1 MTTVFSFS
9 CLFACCWWLAIILE
23 KSEICF
29 TYLLFLTLLKLSQ
42 AYIDQY
48 TYRFI
53 MLLFLDE
60 LIIVVVHWFF
70 TVNLFIFLTMIVGI
84 TMYTVVHHGKYI
96 LSCLE
101 YDFSKIWRFGY
112 IELKLI
118 LLSYLIQ
125 KYYFSKSWR
134 FLVTLNLNW
143 WVFVY
148 FKG

>member
-1 MTTVFSFS
+1 
-9 CLFACCWWLAIILE
+9 
-23 KSEICF
+23 
-29 TYLLFLTLLKLSQ
+29 
-42 AYIDQY
+42 
-48 TYRFI
+48 
-53 MLLFLDE
+53 MLLFLVE

-84 TMYTVVHHGKYI
+84 TMYTVVHNGKYI

-134 FLVTLNLNW
+134 FLVNIE
-143 WVFVY
+143 
-148 FKG
+148 FKLMGFRILQGLTWRILYSLLITTCYIHTV